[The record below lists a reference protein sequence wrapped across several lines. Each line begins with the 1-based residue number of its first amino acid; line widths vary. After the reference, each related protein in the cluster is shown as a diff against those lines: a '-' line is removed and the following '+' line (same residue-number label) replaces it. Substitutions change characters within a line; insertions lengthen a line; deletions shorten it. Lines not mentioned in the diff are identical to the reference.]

1 MRTQLTKNKSS
12 IWHVCMIV
20 DNMIYRNNITLYHSL
35 VISAMTQ
42 IELLFTEVLSNW
54 RSTKCNK
61 KLKLLLLYIYVHQNL
76 SKTLKTN
83 WPNNPWTTVVG
94 TWRYRSQLWNVD
106 FWTRHWYHLAYDANY
121 FHRSFLCVVIKLLR
135 SKL

>member
-54 RSTKCNK
+54 RSTKCYE

-76 SKTLKTN
+76 SKILKTN
-83 WPNNPWTTVVG
+83 WPIKSLDNCCWYLAVPLTIVKCG
-94 TWRYRSQLWNVD
+94 H
-106 FWTRHWYHLAYDANY
+106 WTRHWYHLAYDANY